1 MKLLKRLY
9 ETYSP
14 SGKEWTMIKFI
25 RKYVTKHI
33 PNAKIEIDAIGNIY
47 ITKGEATSYPCVVA
61 HLDQVQDLHSR
72 DFVAIET
79 RDIIFGYSPK
89 NRRQEGLGADDK
101 NGIWIAMKCLERH
114 ETLKVAFFVSEEI
127 GCIGSSK
134 ANMDFFENC
143 RLVIQPDRKGYKDL
157 ITNIGRT
164 ELCSTEFIEASKFQ
178 NYGYSETTGMMTDV
192 LVLKERGLNVSC
204 INLSCG
210 YYEAHTDNEFTV
222 KKDLLKCLRFVEHMI
237 ADCTETYTHSNIT
250 TEEPWIR
257 RMMDPWYD
265 YDLHSKGWGH
275 KEDTH
280 EEELD
285 LAIETIF
292 ELLDMEPELTTEDLY
307 DLYQTNFP
315 TLKVEEF
322 KAIRNE
328 YFGACEAI

>member
-101 NGIWIAMKCLERH
+101 NGIWIALKCLERH

-164 ELCSTEFIEASKFQ
+164 ELCSTEFLEASKFQ
-178 NYGYSETTGMMTDV
+178 NYGYSEAIGMMTDV

-237 ADCTETYTHSNIT
+237 ADCTETYAHKS
-250 TEEPWIR
+250 
-257 RMMDPWYD
+257 MDK
-265 YDLHSKGWGH
+265 YDLCFKYRSYLDDLDFNKE
-275 KEDTH
+275 EDTH
-280 EEELD
+280 ENELD
-285 LAIETIF
+285 QAIETIF
-292 ELLDMEPELTTEDLY
+292 DILDYAPDLSAEDLF
-307 DLYQTNFP
+307 DMYQTNFP
-315 TLKVEEF
+315 TLEIEEF
-322 KAIRNE
+322 RAIRNE
-328 YFGACEAI
+328 YFGAECETYQNS